1 MDLTI
6 TMDPSGDD
14 DIADPIVT
22 PPHSLRTMV
31 ETFMTTQ
38 AAHEQLIDEL
48 LTKVATLRANFAKY
62 KGAFGCLWQCITEN
76 GD

>member
-14 DIADPIVT
+14 DTADPIVT
-22 PPHSLRTMV
+22 HPHSLRTMV

-38 AAHEQLIDEL
+38 VAHEQLIDEL
-48 LTKVATLRANFAKY
+48 LTKVAT
-62 KGAFGCLWQCITEN
+62 
-76 GD
+76 